1 MPRRF
6 AFALTIVAGLAALP
20 VLAAETN
27 SSGPPP
33 QSENGPTQS
42 TPVPPPVPQTVP
54 QTAPQRDCE
63 RDDAIS

>member
-20 VLAAETN
+20 ALAAETN
-27 SSGPPP
+27 SSSPPP
-33 QSENGPTQS
+33 PSESGPTQS
-42 TPVPPPVPQTVP
+42 TPVAPPDPQTVP